1 MTGAGSVSSRSDGGL
16 GGVFASAPA
25 QAAAVA
31 LVDSAAAA
39 ASSDF
44 VMVGSAKEDQQ
55 QAAYGTFEHNSI
67 SCPM

>member
-1 MTGAGSVSSRSDGGL
+1 MTGAGSVSSRR
-16 GGVFASAPA
+16 GGVFASPA

-31 LVDSAAAA
+31 LVDSATSA
-39 ASSDF
+39 ASSNF